1 MDHPA
6 SSAAEAIAMS
16 SRLLPRILA
25 SIGILSAAIMI
36 FAARGVQ
43 ASVVTAGA
51 AAFAFV
57 AVVVAVLFCRQAFQ
71 RAPTAESAFVPPT
84 VALLQSSSIAAVCY
98 AWGAVAMQG
107 LYLTPLT
114 GLKWQHGW
122 QYALTMALLAV
133 ASIAFA
139 RSVAGLL
146 QSARLTGSAWQ
157 FRWAVPLAAAQ
168 AAVAG
173 VGLVA
178 LAASGKLP
186 SIRAD
191 WAANRVF
198 TGLAVA
204 ILAVSIAS
212 MIAYRR
218 LNPVRNLS

>member
-1 MDHPA
+1 
-6 SSAAEAIAMS
+6 MS
-16 SRLLPRILA
+16 GRLMQRILA
-25 SIGILSAAIMI
+25 SVGILSAAVMI
-36 FAARGVQ
+36 FAARAGQ
-43 ASVVTAGA
+43 PSVVTAGA

-57 AVVVAVLFCRQAFQ
+57 AVVVAILVCRQAF
-71 RAPTAESAFVPPT
+71 RWVPMAKSPFVPSA

-122 QYALTMALLAV
+122 QYALAMALLAV

-139 RSVAGLL
+139 RSASGLL
-146 QSARLTGSAWQ
+146 QSARLTGAEPQ

-168 AAVAG
+168 AGVAG
-173 VGLVA
+173 VGLIA
-178 LAASGKLP
+178 LAASGKL
-186 SIRAD
+186 SSTRAD

-212 MIAYRR
+212 IVAHRR
-218 LNPVRNLS
+218 LSSAPNAA